1 MALTGRTGLLAAV
14 GALVVWV
21 LGSRTAVAVIDGVLA
36 LAVVVDLMMAG
47 SVRGLRLER
56 AGARSVRLGETAELT
71 LTVANPGPRPVRGLV
86 RDAWPPSAGAHQS
99 RQAVHLA
106 ANGTATLRVTLTPTR
121 RGDRRPD
128 RVTVRSIGPLGL
140 AGRQGTQRAAWSVR
154 VLPAFPSRRHLPAR
168 VDRIRILD
176 GRNAARIRGA
186 GTEFDSLREYV
197 IGDDVRSIDWR
208 ASARRSEVTV
218 RSWRPERD
226 RHVLVVLDTGRT
238 SAGRVGDAPR
248 LDAAMDAAMLLAALA
263 TTAGDR
269 VDLLCWDRSVRAVVR
284 GVPAARV
291 LGALSEAMAG
301 VEPALLETDMRGLVG
316 EVARLAGPNTLLV
329 LLTSLDEAPVV
340 DGLLPVLGPLR
351 ARRRMV
357 VASVADPR
365 VAQLAAGRG
374 DAAAVYAAAA
384 AARTSLRRARAAALL
399 TGRGV
404 EVIDAGPAE
413 LAPALAD
420 TYLALKAAGR
430 L

>member
-1 MALTGRTGLLAAV
+1 
-14 GALVVWV
+14 
-21 LGSRTAVAVIDGVLA
+21 VAV
-36 LAVVVDLMMAG
+36 
-47 SVRGLRLER
+47 
-56 AGARSVRLGETAELT
+56 
-71 LTVANPGPRPVRGLV
+71 
-86 RDAWPPSAGAHQS
+86 
-99 RQAVHLA
+99 
-106 ANGTATLRVTLTPTR
+106 NGTATVRVTLTPTR

-128 RVTVRSIGPLGL
+128 RITVRSIGPLGL
-140 AGRQGTQRAAWSVR
+140 AGRQGTHRAAWRVR

-168 VDRIRILD
+168 VDRIRVLD

-208 ASARRSEVTV
+208 ASARRTEVTV
-218 RSWRPERD
+218 RTWRPERD

-263 TTAGDR
+263 GTAGDR
-269 VDLLCWDRSVRAVVR
+269 VDVLCWDRSVRAVVR
-284 GVPAARV
+284 GVPAPRL
-291 LGALSEAMAG
+291 LGELSEAMAG

-316 EVARLAGPNTLLV
+316 EVARLAGPSTLLV

-340 DGLLPVLGPLR
+340 DGLLPVLAPLR

-357 VASVADPR
+357 VASVSDPR
-365 VAQLAAGRG
+365 VAELAAGRG
-374 DAAAVYAAAA
+374 DAVAVYAAAA

-404 EVIDAGPAE
+404 QVIDAGPEE